1 MHFALIGHPVS
12 HSFSAQYLNTRFQ
25 NEGIDAHYELINLPD
40 IAEFQTLIQ
49 SGKYDGFNVTIPHKK
64 SIIPYLDSLS
74 PEAAAIGAVNVI
86 QIIKSNSKIS
96 DIAHHSGI
104 SDIAKR
110 SVISDISHHSRI
122 SNIAQC
128 SRISDIA
135 KRSGI
140 SDIPHHSGISDI
152 AQCSGISDIA
162 QRSRISDIAKRSRIS
177 DIAKHSRISD
187 IAQRSGISGVHLIG
201 HNTDIIGFYETLTPL
216 LKPYH
221 THAVILGTG
230 GASQAVQ
237 YVLHQLNIP
246 FRLITHKE
254 LDANTI
260 TQLAPI
266 IINTTPLGMH
276 PNTDTT
282 PNIDY
287 SQITPKHLIYDLVY
301 NPTETRFLQLA
312 KQQGATTQ
320 NGLAMLHSQ
329 ADAALKIWLK

>member
-1 MHFALIGHPVS
+1 MKFALIGHPVE

-25 NEGIDAHYELINLPD
+25 NEGIDAHYELIDLPD
-40 IAEFQTLIQ
+40 IAEFPTLIQ

-64 SIIPYLDSLS
+64 SIIPYLDYLS

-86 QIIKSNSKIS
+86 QIIKS
-96 DIAHHSGI
+96 
-104 SDIAKR
+104 
-110 SVISDISHHSRI
+110 HSR
-122 SNIAQC
+122 
-128 SRISDIA
+128 
-135 KRSGI
+135 I
-140 SDIPHHSGISDI
+140 SDIPHHSEISDI
-152 AQCSGISDIA
+152 T
-162 QRSRISDIAKRSRIS
+162 KHSRIS

-187 IAQRSGISGVHLIG
+187 IAQRSRISDISHHSRISDIAKHSGISDIAKRSGISGVHLIG
-201 HNTDIIGFYETLTPL
+201 HNTDIIGFHETLTPL

-266 IINTTPLGMH
+266 IINTTPLGML
-276 PNTDTT
+276 PNTDTA

-287 SQITPKHLIYDLVY
+287 NQLTDKHLIYDLVY
-301 NPTETRFLQLA
+301 NPTETKFLKLA

-320 NGLAMLHSQ
+320 NGLAMLHRQ

>member
-96 DIAHHSGI
+96 DIAHHSRI
-104 SDIAKR
+104 SNIAKR

-122 SNIAQC
+122 SNIAQ
-128 SRISDIA
+128 
-135 KRSGI
+135 
-140 SDIPHHSGISDI
+140 
-152 AQCSGISDIA
+152 
-162 QRSRISDIAKRSRIS
+162 
-177 DIAKHSRISD
+177 
-187 IAQRSGISGVHLIG
+187 RSGISGIHLIG
-201 HNTDIIGFYETLTPL
+201 HNTDIIGFHETLTPL

-276 PNTDTT
+276 PNTDAA

-287 SQITPKHLIYDLVY
+287 NQLTDKHLIYDLVY

-320 NGLAMLHSQ
+320 NGLAMLHRQ

>member
-1 MHFALIGHPVS
+1 MTIDCKLINMHFALIGHPVE

-25 NEGIDAHYELINLPD
+25 NEGIDAHYELIDLPD

-74 PEAAAIGAVNVI
+74 PEAAAVGAVNVI
-86 QIIKSNSKIS
+86 QIIKSHSRIS
-96 DIAHHSGI
+96 DIPHHSEI
-104 SDIAKR
+104 SDITKH
-110 SVISDISHHSRI
+110 SKISDISHHSRI
-122 SNIAQC
+122 SD
-128 SRISDIA
+128 ISH
-135 KRSGI
+135 RSG
-140 SDIPHHSGISDI
+140 
-152 AQCSGISDIA
+152 
-162 QRSRISDIAKRSRIS
+162 
-177 DIAKHSRISD
+177 ISD

-201 HNTDIIGFYETLTPL
+201 HNTDIIGFHETLTPL

-287 SQITPKHLIYDLVY
+287 SQITPNHLIYDLVY
-301 NPTETRFLQLA
+301 NPTETKFLKLA

-320 NGLAMLHSQ
+320 NGLAMLHRQ

>member
-1 MHFALIGHPVS
+1 MHFALIGHPVE

-25 NEGIDAHYELINLPD
+25 NEGIDAHYELIDLPD

-96 DIAHHSGI
+96 NIAKRSGISNIAKRSGISDIAHHSGI

-110 SVISDISHHSRI
+110 S
-122 SNIAQC
+122 
-128 SRISDIA
+128 
-135 KRSGI
+135 
-140 SDIPHHSGISDI
+140 
-152 AQCSGISDIA
+152 
-162 QRSRISDIAKRSRIS
+162 
-177 DIAKHSRISD
+177 
-187 IAQRSGISGVHLIG
+187 GISGIHLIG
-201 HNTDIIGFYETLTPL
+201 HNTDIIGFHETLTPL

-276 PNTDTT
+276 PNTDTA

-287 SQITPKHLIYDLVY
+287 NQLTDKHLIYDLVY